1 MTKRELDDFLQD
13 ILEAIGAVERFLSGV
28 NFEEFAQNEE
38 KIFAVEKAMEIIGEA
53 VKNLPDS
60 LRSQYPEIPWKN
72 IAGMRDKLVHEYW
85 GTDVNILWRTVQQRV
100 PELLH
105 DFIAMALLCGECE
118 KDMKHCWSKGFIG

>member
-85 GTDVNILWRTVQQRV
+85 GTDVNILWRTAQQRV
-100 PELLH
+100 PELKGQVIRIRAELQ
-105 DFIAMALLCGECE
+105 
-118 KDMKHCWSKGFIG
+118 KDK

>member
-53 VKNLPDS
+53 VKNRS
-60 LRSQYPEIPWKN
+60 L
-72 IAGMRDKLVHEYW
+72 AKLNFRPPSPPILGGNTFKVPQNW
-85 GTDVNILWRTVQQRV
+85 GI
-100 PELLH
+100 
-105 DFIAMALLCGECE
+105 
-118 KDMKHCWSKGFIG
+118 

>member
-13 ILEAIGAVERFLSGV
+13 ILEAIGAVERFLTGV
-28 NFEEFAQNEE
+28 SFEEFAQNEE

-53 VKNLPDS
+53 VKNLPNS

-85 GTDVNILWRTVQQRV
+85 GTDVNILWKTAQQRV
-100 PELLH
+100 PELKEQVIRIRAELQ
-105 DFIAMALLCGECE
+105 
-118 KDMKHCWSKGFIG
+118 KGK

>member
-13 ILEAIGAVERFLSGV
+13 ILEAIGAVERFLAGV
-28 NFEEFAQNEE
+28 SFEEFAQNEE

-85 GTDVNILWRTVQQRV
+85 VQMSIFYGGTHNREVLNLRGSNQD
-100 PELLH
+100 
-105 DFIAMALLCGECE
+105 
-118 KDMKHCWSKGFIG
+118 

>member
-13 ILEAIGAVERFLSGV
+13 ILEAIGAVERFLAGV

-85 GTDVNILWRTVQQRV
+85 GTDVNILWRTAQQRV
-100 PELLH
+100 PELKGQVSRIREELR
-105 DFIAMALLCGECE
+105 
-118 KDMKHCWSKGFIG
+118 KDK

>member
-13 ILEAIGAVERFLSGV
+13 ILEAIGAVERFLAGV
-28 NFEEFAQNEE
+28 NFEEFSQNEE

-85 GTDVNILWRTVQQRV
+85 GTDVNILWRTAQQRV
-100 PELLH
+100 PELRGQVIRIRQELQ
-105 DFIAMALLCGECE
+105 
-118 KDMKHCWSKGFIG
+118 KDK

>member
-13 ILEAIGAVERFLSGV
+13 ILEAIGAVERFLAGV
-28 NFEEFAQNEE
+28 SFEEFVQNEE

-85 GTDVNILWRTVQQRV
+85 GTDVNILWRTAQQRV
-100 PELLH
+100 PELKGQVIRIRAELQ
-105 DFIAMALLCGECE
+105 
-118 KDMKHCWSKGFIG
+118 KDK

>member
-13 ILEAIGAVERFLSGV
+13 ILEAIAAVERFLAGV
-28 NFEEFAQNEE
+28 SFEEFAQNEE

-60 LRSQYPEIPWKN
+60 LRIQYPEIPWKN

-85 GTDVNILWRTVQQRV
+85 GTDVNILWRTAQQRV
-100 PELLH
+100 PELKGQVIRIRAELQ
-105 DFIAMALLCGECE
+105 
-118 KDMKHCWSKGFIG
+118 KDK

>member
-13 ILEAIGAVERFLSGV
+13 ILEAIGAVERFLAGV
-28 NFEEFAQNEE
+28 SFEEFAQNEE

-85 GTDVNILWRTVQQRV
+85 GTDVNILWRTAQQRV
-100 PELLH
+100 PELKGQVIRIRAELQ
-105 DFIAMALLCGECE
+105 
-118 KDMKHCWSKGFIG
+118 KDK

>member
-13 ILEAIGAVERFLSGV
+13 ILEAVGAVEPFLAGV
-28 NFEEFAQNEE
+28 SFEEFAQNEE

-60 LRSQYPEIPWKN
+60 LRIQYPEIPWKN

-85 GTDVNILWRTVQQRV
+85 GTDVNILWRTAQQRV
-100 PELLH
+100 PELKVQVTRIREELQ
-105 DFIAMALLCGECE
+105 
-118 KDMKHCWSKGFIG
+118 KDK